1 MVISYISSK
10 KKTMAHLIKEENHFL
25 LSICIPTFNRS
36 NQLEQ
41 TLYSITSQK
50 IFQESNKIEIV
61 ISDNFSNDN
70 TESVAQEFQKNFPN
84 KIVYKKTTENILD
97 KNFEKVLSMASGTY
111 LKLNNDTLKHK
122 ENSLEKLLD
131 LIEKNINK
139 KPILFF
145 SNGALKYFKLLKGEG
160 LNFFISNVSYN
171 STWIASFGI
180 WKETFDTIS
189 DFNKNNKLQ
198 LVQTDILFQTVNSKK
213 SIIIDDEVHFETLN
227 TSIKGGY
234 DLVEIFFDNYKSLL
248 KRELIQNNITIKVY
262 NKELKKILMIFFCN
276 WIALI
281 KVYPE
286 KYTFT
291 YTDYK
296 SKFLSNYNYID
307 FIFFLTKMNLLIL
320 KFNLKKCLN
329 IN

>member
-248 KRELIQNNITIKVY
+248 KMELIQNNITIKVY
-262 NKELKKILMIFFCN
+262 NKELKKILMNFFSN

-296 SKFLSNYNYID
+296 SKFLSNYNYIE
-307 FIFFLTKMNLLIL
+307 KM
-320 KFNLKKCLN
+320 KE
-329 IN
+329 

>member
-1 MVISYISSK
+1 
-10 KKTMAHLIKEENHFL
+10 MAHLIKENHQFL
-25 LSICIPTFNRS
+25 LSICIPTINRS
-36 NQLEQ
+36 KQLEQ
-41 TLYSITSQK
+41 TLNSITNQR
-50 IFQESNKIEIV
+50 IFKESNKIEIV

-70 TESVAQEFQKNFPN
+70 TESVAQKFKKNFPN

-97 KNFEKVLSMASGTY
+97 KNFEKVLSMASGNY

-122 ENSLEKLLD
+122 ENSLEKLVN
-131 LIEKNINK
+131 LIEQNINK
-139 KPILFF
+139 KPVLFF
-145 SNGALKYFKLLKGEG
+145 SNGALKYNKLLKGEG

-180 WKETFDTIS
+180 WKETFDSIS

-198 LVQTDILFQTVNSKK
+198 LVQTDILFQTVNSEKN
-213 SIIIDDEVHFETLN
+213 IIIDDEVHFETLN
-227 TSIKGGY
+227 ISKKGGY

-262 NKELKKILMIFFCN
+262 NKELKKLLMNFFCN

-281 KVYPE
+281 KVYPK

-296 SKFLSNYNYID
+296 AKFLSNYNYID